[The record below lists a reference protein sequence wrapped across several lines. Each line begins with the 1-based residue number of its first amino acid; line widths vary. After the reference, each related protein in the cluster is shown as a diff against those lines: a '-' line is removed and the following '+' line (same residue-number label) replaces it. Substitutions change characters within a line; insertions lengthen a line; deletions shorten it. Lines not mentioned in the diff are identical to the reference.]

1 MDLINKN
8 RGSNLISD
16 KKEDRE
22 KKMKW
27 EEKNEDMNIIKD
39 YLTYP
44 N

>member
-27 EEKNEDMNIIKD
+27 EEKMKENWKEIFELK
-39 YLTYP
+39 
-44 N
+44 